1 MPLGLRKN
9 LFRLFMVLLAIGW
22 STNAVMAAPSYFRVE
37 IIPVLENGAVG
48 KLYACDYSSANSK
61 YYNYLYNIGKDGLWT
76 VCSDEST
83 HWEQTIEHGAG
94 GGVQFCARA
103 QAGDKRTM
111 FEGWYWDAACTERLK
126 SSSSGS
132 VTYTNSS
139 NFTVS
144 GNGRTLT
151 SYPSAAEAEAGT
163 KIVIYAKFVKTVPD
177 FDWSTLGVTP
187 IDEGKYYIYNIAT
200 GRFLQAPKTGNGS
213 SSNKPG
219 TTANPAEATL
229 FTCDSLTIGTNANYL
244 NKKIDDNGVTENRSY
259 KECLFTYTGDD
270 NVTRYASAD
279 GYSNWKWNASAA
291 TNINYKIHVW
301 SWTSLGTNTFLI
313 AKGDASGGDFI
324 SHLEVYSDGSLD
336 YQTQAGL
343 KRNNGF
349 YWTFIPENALLSQ
362 STVTSLNENGTVTID
377 ASPTATGTTY
387 VKFNVSSTSLPAGF
401 NYALTGGDGHFDIVE
416 ESVTCSGGVLTVPVT
431 YTAQNVHAVSSPAS
445 TATVTVTSVNGG
457 DPVSGTVTAYVDL
470 LPKFALMVDEL
481 DWNAE
486 GETFYKGMEIA
497 ASQRAYLSNKLI
509 YNPAQTTGVAAN
521 NATWTATIEGT
532 NADQFKFANGTR
544 EVSGA
549 YSASL
554 LDVIYAPTTTGE
566 HTATLHIVTSY
577 TASNGEQTYQKNI
590 TLQGTGSAASR
601 ITFAANGSETPLTAE
616 SYNYG
621 DIIGTNHKDVT
632 AELFISQITNPS
644 AVWYDP
650 DTVFKFDSAA
660 LKSNLTQKYQT
671 LSFRAHPKKP
681 VIANTNYTATLTVS
695 GKGTANEDVSA
706 TLTLTYRALP
716 LIQTTVTWNW
726 GTMKENRTVTNPIST
741 NSDGVWKL
749 TKTAGDAV
757 TFDTLAISAT
767 AAYLHH
773 EPGKTAAYILQ
784 IPQTD
789 TYTAFEKE
797 YETEIMPLPKHVVI
811 DRQEY
816 LGDGTDG
823 EYGKVS
829 KWASAWETWD
839 DATKTLKVGG
849 DKIWFYFSGQTKFEF
864 DFTERSGAW
873 YLYEYDANNTQH
885 TIWNTSYT
893 PTLGHQVIDIS
904 PNTVKIE
911 MKGNGKM
918 TNIEYYEV
926 DAISANYPQVALIR
940 DGNNVSSLDVTTTFS
955 NKRVVTAS
963 LNATAAQ
970 YFTISSAGK
979 TTGSSFVFN
988 GDDGLGIGL
997 TQNKVITVALK
1008 EGVDIDEAQQVSMG
1022 NTCVLTLSDDYTYNH
1037 EELSLPIVIVSPSE
1051 ITYKHSDYGTYV
1063 VTYSD
1068 NVPHT
1073 VSSADYVKTIT
1084 ETDPALYVV
1093 TLSAPTVTASG
1104 YVFQGWKIGEELVSC
1119 AASFTTSI
1127 GRDCEVIALFD
1138 QIKGEYFKVGNVYY
1152 DDLTRALSVAGN
1164 SAVDKVVTVTKDTIL
1179 GDGHTP
1185 ITYTIPA
1192 GVTLLVPYKDN
1203 FYTLQETP
1211 EIVNM
1216 ANKEV
1221 LSAYR
1226 TLTLTEGVNIIC
1238 NGNICVSAKLLSSNG
1253 GNKSAYPTDECGVIN
1268 MTHGGHIELNS
1279 GANLYCWGYIKG
1291 QDMDQGN
1298 NTVGP
1303 GTVTANAGS
1312 VVWENFELGDWR
1324 GGTASLD
1331 IYNNNVIDH
1340 RKLFPFQSYAIQN
1353 VEVPTSFKYGSV
1365 LRNYTSITTGQG
1377 NHGAVFSMIGPSETM
1392 FLLTDEQ
1399 SMVRTWYDATSDL
1412 TCYELSGT
1420 AQLDALHITVYVSM
1434 SSEDFILPI
1443 CNSMH
1448 IILKDCNMTLSNP
1461 LMMQAGSIIEIKSTA
1476 TINLEN
1482 ELYLYDKDQ
1491 WGKYTYDCYFR
1502 SFNNLTSHKDRGD
1515 ERSKDG
1521 LDDAKLIVDG
1531 VLNVQTNSLDNTK
1544 VGRIY
1549 ATAGGANVM
1558 GNGGG
1563 EIHFKNALPTTER
1576 LWAVDTIKGEPYIKW
1591 VYNPVTAANLCN
1603 EDGSYTKSYGGYTF
1617 YNIHGRWFD
1626 EENNNEKADHTYDFS
1641 YYPTN
1646 DVSGDETWTSAV
1658 YSHDKTGLEARMK
1671 WFNVTPDANCPKNPD
1686 PEADLESDW
1695 WLGTNPTAYY
1705 NHTMLNE
1712 WHQFMATETEG
1723 VYSGS
1728 DNKLYQKEECLW
1740 FEEAAVDENC
1750 LYTIDG
1756 VKKALVDGEF
1766 IPLTS
1771 NGYDPAYH
1779 QTDDASKYFI
1789 CFAGCNWH
1797 PAKPY
1802 TGESKAYTINPETGV
1817 YLHYIWFN
1825 NDWMNV
1831 LRDEPFFYTEDEQ
1844 TNVRTYYEYVNGD
1857 WKIATPY
1864 VSVTDAAETRTFYM
1878 IKEAFNVASIK
1889 KNATITLLRDIPNV
1903 SERLS
1908 YETQNTTCTLDL
1920 NGHLLAGEIDSL
1932 IYVNAPGATFIITD
1946 NTTLKLGKIRTT
1958 KTRAIFVK
1966 AGTVEVNNG
1975 TIEATP
1981 ATEAA
1986 YAIYGAAAATI
1997 NINGGYFLAQGN
2009 SSSKCVH
2016 AAGTYAI
2023 TGGYYNIN
2031 TGLANYTVDAYPF
2044 ANDDPVYKW
2053 VVEAAWTII
2062 FKNGETTLQTLHLH
2076 QGEMPVYTAAF
2087 PTLDNHQFTGWNPAV
2102 AAATA
2107 NVTYQAQF
2115 AELVEGEK
2123 CVTFNANGGNATLP
2137 YKYVTS
2143 GSAVGELPTATK
2155 AGHAFDGWF
2164 TEASAGTEVTSST
2177 TVSADVTY
2185 YAHYTKNSYTL
2196 TWNANGATITS
2207 ADDAYTHGSVEY
2219 GTAIIVPS
2227 VSKEGWTFDGWNVT
2241 PASTMPAANTTYT
2254 AQWTIPYTVQH
2265 KQQNLN
2271 DAGYT
2276 VFETDNFTAKS
2287 GEYVT
2292 PAVKTY
2298 DGFITPE
2305 TQTVRIGETM
2315 EVTYNYERRTY
2326 TITLDANG
2334 GSCATASLN
2343 IQHGATLGESMPEAT
2358 KEGYTFDGWFTKA
2371 VGGDQITN
2379 ETVILRNIGTLYA
2392 HFTEEVT
2399 PETVIIAGHGENVTV
2414 TDPDMEANAL
2424 VIEKDGIA
2432 SFATGGHLTVDR
2444 LILESTGNQSGQ
2456 LVGVTASNLTVEEE
2470 LFFDFI
2476 PNGEAGTQART
2487 WYAVAVPWEVD
2498 AENGIFW
2505 KEGNRRLVLGHD
2517 FDLIYYDVAKRAEEG
2532 DSPACWKYVEN
2543 DADKIMHPGRMYM
2556 MYFDPGWKTIRFK
2569 AKDNATALTMAE
2581 PSVTTHSAA
2590 TGNAKDANWNGI
2602 ANPAVYH
2609 AYLDAG
2615 TSYGQVLNNGSLDNY
2630 QNHEGSPVYSTV
2642 ALSSYKFVVGKPVY
2656 VQAEAAAA
2664 VDIRAAVSP
2673 SLAPRRVR
2681 AAGVPEGV
2689 ETVYQLT
2696 IAAEGRPS
2704 TDNLFIQTAE
2714 EKEAVYVIGKDL
2726 AKGGVA
2732 KNNAQLWVNRYGVK
2746 LSVNTTAPVNGVHEY
2761 PLGLSIPA
2769 AGEYTIAI
2777 ESAQGDTEALY
2788 LTRNGE
2794 VIWNLSNGAY
2804 TGSFEKG
2811 TDSSYGLRVSAKVP
2825 QIATGIDEAVVDAKG
2840 ETRKVLINDKVY
2852 IIRGENVYSVD
2863 GQLVK

>member
-1 MPLGLRKN
+1 MKNVVNRALGAKKKRFFQRNVFLK
-9 LFRLFMVLLAIGW
+9 LLMVLLAICW
-22 STNAVMAAPSYFRVE
+22 STSAVMAAPSYFRVE

-48 KLYACDYSSANSK
+48 KLYACDYSSANSN

-94 GGVQFCARA
+94 GGVQFCPRA

-151 SYPSAAEAEAGT
+151 SYPSAAAAEAGT

-259 KECLFTYTGDD
+259 KECLFTYKADD

-301 SWTSLGTNTFLI
+301 SWTSLGTDTFLI
-313 AKGDASGGDFI
+313 AKGDASGGTFI
-324 SHLEVYSDGSLD
+324 SHFEVYSDGSLD
-336 YQTQAGL
+336 YAAQGGL

-362 STVTSLNENGTVTID
+362 SAVTSLNENGTVTID
-377 ASPTATGTTY
+377 ASPTATGTAY

-401 NYALTGGDGHFDIVE
+401 NYELTGGDGHFDIVE

-431 YTAQNVHAVSSPAS
+431 YTAQNVHTVSSPAS
-445 TATVTVTSVNGG
+445 TATVTVTSKQGG

-470 LPKFALMVDEL
+470 QPKFALMVNEL

-497 ASQRAYLSNKLI
+497 ASQRTYLANKLI

-532 NADQFKFANGTR
+532 NANQFKFANGTQS
-544 EVSGA
+544 VSGA
-549 YSASL
+549 YTSSL
-554 LDVIYAPTTTGE
+554 LDVIYAPTTTGS

-577 TASNGEQTYQKNI
+577 TASNGEQTYEKNI
-590 TLQGTGSAASR
+590 TLLGTGSAASR

-644 AVWYDP
+644 YVWNDP
-650 DTVFKFDSAA
+650 AEVFELDESTID
-660 LKSNLTQKYQT
+660 LTKKNQT
-671 LSFRAHPKKP
+671 LSFRAHPDNP
-681 VIANTNYTATLTVS
+681 VATNTDYTATLTVS

-706 TLTLTYRALP
+706 VLTLTYRALP

-726 GTMKENRTVTNPIST
+726 ETMKENRTVTNPITT
-741 NSDGVWKL
+741 NSDGVWVL

-757 TFDTLAISAT
+757 TYNDASKSAT

-773 EPGKTAAYILQ
+773 EPGKTAAYILS

-789 TYTAFEKE
+789 TYTAFEQE
-797 YETEIMPLPKHVVI
+797 YETEIIPLPKHVVI

-816 LGDGTDG
+816 LGDDKAGTDG

-829 KWASAWETWD
+829 KWASSWESWD
-839 DATKTLKVGG
+839 DATKTLQVKG

-926 DAISANYPQVALIR
+926 DTISANYPQVALIR
-940 DGNNVSSLDVTTTFS
+940 DGNNVSSLDVTATFS
-955 NKRVVTAS
+955 NKQVVTAS

-979 TTGSSFVFN
+979 ATGSSFVFN
-988 GDDGLGIGL
+988 GDDGLGLGL

-1008 EGVDIDEAQQVSMG
+1008 DGVNVNEAQQASMG

-1093 TLSAPTVTASG
+1093 TLSEPTPTASG

-1127 GRDCEVIALFD
+1127 GRDCDVVALFD
-1138 QIKGEYFKVGNVYY
+1138 QLEGEYYKVGNVYY
-1152 DDLTRALSVAGN
+1152 DDLARALSVAGN
-1164 SAVDKVVTVTKDTIL
+1164 SAEDKVVTVMQDVTL
-1179 GDGHTP
+1179 GDGTTS
-1185 ITYTIPA
+1185 ISYTIPA
-1192 GVTLLVPYKDN
+1192 GVTLLIPHKADY
-1203 FYTLQETP
+1203 FSLQETP
-1211 EIVNM
+1211 DVVRM

-1226 TLTLTEGVNIIC
+1226 TLTLKEGVNIIC
-1238 NGNICVSAKLLSSNG
+1238 NGNICVAGTLLSSNG
-1253 GNKSAYPTDECGVIN
+1253 GNKSAYTTDECGVIN
-1268 MTHGGHIELNS
+1268 MANGGHIELNNH
-1279 GANLYCWGYIKG
+1279 ANLYCWGYIKG

-1298 NTVGP
+1298 NTQGT

-1324 GGTASLD
+1324 GGSASLD
-1331 IYNNNVIDH
+1331 IYNNNVIDK

-1353 VEVPTSFKYGSV
+1353 IEVPTAFKYGAV
-1365 LRNYTSITTGQG
+1365 LRNFTSITTGQG
-1377 NHGAVFSMIGPSETM
+1377 DHAAVFSMIGPSETM

-1399 SMVRTWYDATSDL
+1399 SLVRTWYDPTSDL

-1420 AQLDALHITVYVSM
+1420 AQLDALHITVYVEM
-1434 SSEDFILPI
+1434 SSKDFILPI

-1461 LMMQAGSIIEIKSTA
+1461 LMMQAGSIIEIKPTG
-1476 TINLEN
+1476 TVNLEN

-1491 WGKYTYDCYFR
+1491 WGLYAHNYYFR
-1502 SFNNLTSHKDRGD
+1502 SFNNLTSHKNRGAED
-1515 ERSKDG
+1515 SKEG

-1531 VLNVQTNSLDNTK
+1531 VLNVQNGGK
-1544 VGRIY
+1544 IY
-1549 ATAGGANVM
+1549 TTAGGANVM

-1563 EIHFKNALPTTER
+1563 ELHFKQALPGPER
-1576 LWAVDTIKGEPYIKW
+1576 LYAVRVIGELPYIRW
-1591 VYNPVTAANLCN
+1591 EYNDATAANLCN
-1603 EDGSYTKSYGGYTF
+1603 EDKSYTRSVGNATF
-1617 YNIHGRWFD
+1617 YNNHGRWFHEEDKD
-1626 EENNNEKADHTYDFS
+1626 EQEDHTYWFTYMIDD
-1641 YYPTN
+1641 N
-1646 DVSGDETWTSAV
+1646 KDHDVSTNAV

-1671 WFNVTPDANCPKNPD
+1671 WFNVEEDENCPN
-1686 PEADLESDW
+1686 W
-1695 WLGTNPTAYY
+1695 WNGTNPTASY
-1705 NHTMLNE
+1705 NYTILND

-1723 VYSGS
+1723 VFSGS
-1728 DNKLYQKEECLW
+1728 DNALYRKDDCDLV
-1740 FEEAAVDENC
+1740 ATGVVDENC

-1756 VKKALVDGEF
+1756 VKKALVNGDF

-1779 QTDDASKYFI
+1779 ATSNATQYYI
-1789 CFAGCNWH
+1789 CFQGCNWH
-1797 PAKPY
+1797 PATPY
-1802 TGESKAYTINPETGV
+1802 TGESKAYTIHPEDED
-1817 YLHYIWFN
+1817 LHYIWFN
-1825 NDWMNV
+1825 NDWLNV
-1831 LRDEPFFYTEDEQ
+1831 LRDEPFFYTEDEL
-1844 TNVRTYYEYVNGD
+1844 TNVRTYYEYVNGE
-1857 WKIATPY
+1857 WEIATPY

-1878 IKEAFNVASIK
+1878 IKEAFNVAQIK
-1889 KNATITLLRDIPNV
+1889 KNATITLLRDLPNV
-1903 SERLS
+1903 AEVLT

-1920 NGHLLAGEIDSL
+1920 NGHLLGGALTNL
-1932 IYVNAPGATFIITD
+1932 ITVNAPGATFTITD
-1946 NTTLKLGKIRTT
+1946 NSNLKLGKISNTAS
-1958 KTRAIFVK
+1958 KAVYVK
-1966 AGTVEVNNG
+1966 KGALVVANG
-1975 TIEATP
+1975 TIESTSS
-1981 ATEAA
+1981 
-1986 YAIYGAAAATI
+1986 YAI
-1997 NINGGYFLAQGN
+1997 QGD
-2009 SSSKCVH
+2009 
-2016 AAGTYAI
+2016 AGTSISI
-2023 TGGYYNIN
+2023 TGGYFAANTKCVNVVGSCTCSISGGHFTLN
-2031 TGLANYTVDAYPF
+2031 TGLANYIASHKYLFETT
-2044 ANDDPVYKW
+2044 DPKYQWEVSD
-2053 VVEAAWTII
+2053 AWTIT
-2062 FKNGETTLQTLHLH
+2062 FTDGTTTLQTLHLKP
-2076 QGEMPVYTAAF
+2076 GEMPIYTAAQ
-2087 PTLDNHQFTGWNPAV
+2087 PTKDGYKFTGWNAPIV
-2102 AAATA
+2102 AAEADATY
-2107 NVTYQAQF
+2107 TAQF
-2115 AELVEGEK
+2115 ETVAAGSK
-2123 CVTFNANGGNATLP
+2123 CVTLNSNGGDQGLQ
-2137 YKYVTS
+2137 YIYVAS
-2143 GSAVGELPTATK
+2143 GSAVGTLPETTK
-2155 AGHAFDGWF
+2155 EGHTFAGWF
-2164 TEASAGTEVTSST
+2164 TAASGGDQINEET
-2177 TVSADVTY
+2177 TVSADVIW
-2185 YAHYTKNSYTL
+2185 YAHYNRNSYTL
-2196 TWNANGATITS
+2196 TWNANGGELSGDYTQGSVQYGTTITKP
-2207 ADDAYTHGSVEY
+2207 
-2219 GTAIIVPS
+2219 TATF
-2227 VSKEGWTFDGWNVT
+2227 EGHTFIGWNVT

-2254 AQWTIPYTVQH
+2254 AQWSILAKHYL
-2265 KQQNLN
+2265 QNLDGTYPATPEATEN
-2271 DAGYT
+2271 VTGGA
-2276 VFETDNFTAKS
+2276 

-2298 DGFITPE
+2298 DGFITPA
-2305 TQTVRIGETM
+2305 TQTVRIGEVS
-2315 EVTYNYERRTY
+2315 EVTYQYARRVY
-2326 TITLDANG
+2326 TITLNANG
-2334 GSCATASLN
+2334 GTCATASLN
-2343 IQHGATLGESMPEAT
+2343 VKHGATPELPSAT
-2358 KEGYTFDGWFTKA
+2358 KTGLSFDGWFTKA
-2371 VGGDQITN
+2371 VGGDKITN
-2379 ETVILRNIGTLYA
+2379 ETEILRNIGTLYA
-2392 HFTEEVT
+2392 QFVDASLIISTTQTISDTREV
-2399 PETVIIAGHGENVTV
+2399 PDLYVTTTGSLTITGSV
-2414 TDPDMEANAL
+2414 TANN
-2424 VIEKDGIA
+2424 
-2432 SFATGGHLTVDR
+2432 F
-2444 LILESTGNQSGQ
+2444 ILESNGATASGQ
-2456 LVGVTASNLTVEEE
+2456 LLPGTGTLTIAGNAY
-2470 LFFDFI
+2470 FDLKL
-2476 PNGEAGTQART
+2476 NAKNHQ
-2487 WYAVAVPWEVD
+2487 WYAVAVPWNVD
-2498 AENGIFW
+2498 ATSGISVNG
-2505 KEGNRRLVLGHD
+2505 RTLVLGKD
-2517 FDLIYYDVAKRAEEG
+2517 FDIVYYDGDRRSKEG
-2532 DSPACWKYVEN
+2532 KQKCWSYVE
-2543 DADKIMHPGRMYM
+2543 DDVDKTLVPGRLYM
-2556 MYFDPGWKTIRFK
+2556 IGLMGDAAVVRFVK
-2569 AKDNATALTMAE
+2569 KDGAALSTTTTSVEAHPQTTGTAT
-2581 PSVTTHSAA
+2581 
-2590 TGNAKDANWNGI
+2590 DAGWNGV
-2602 ANPAVYH
+2602 ANPALFH
-2609 AYLDAG
+2609 AFVNPG
-2615 TSYGQVLNNGSLDNY
+2615 TEFGQVYVPDEKRYEPTTLNTS
-2630 QNHEGSPVYSTV
+2630 
-2642 ALSSYKFVVGKPVY
+2642 KFVVGEGAFVEVSDGK
-2656 VQAEAAAA
+2656 
-2664 VDIRAAVSP
+2664 DITVTP
-2673 SLAPRRVR
+2673 SGSFGAPRRAQAQANLIYDMR
-2681 AAGVPEGV
+2681 
-2689 ETVYQLT
+2689 
-2696 IAAEGRPS
+2696 IAPAEAEY
-2704 TDNLFIQTAE
+2704 TDRLFIKTTDSRE
-2714 EKEAVYVIGKDL
+2714 DHYTIGQDL
-2726 AKGGVA
+2726 AKVGVSSIVP
-2732 KNNAQLWVNRYGVK
+2732 QMWINRYDEK
-2746 LSVNTTAPVNGVHEY
+2746 LCVNTAELINETAEY
-2761 PLGLSIPA
+2761 PLGIYVPA
-2769 AGEYTIAI
+2769 NGEYTIHLTPYT
-2777 ESAQGDTEALY
+2777 SDSDYTLY
-2788 LTRNGE
+2788 LTMNGE
-2794 VIWNLSNGAY
+2794 AIWNLSDDAY
-2804 TGSFEKG
+2804 TLTLDKG
-2811 TDSSYGLRVSAKVP
+2811 TTNAYGLRVSAPK
-2825 QIATGIDEAVVDAKG
+2825 ISTAIDEAVVDADG
-2840 ETRKVLINDKVY
+2840 QTRKMLIDNHVFIIRGDKVY
-2852 IIRGENVYSVD
+2852 TID

>member
-1 MPLGLRKN
+1 MKKQIFKSGFFLKCL
-9 LFRLFMVLLAIGW
+9 MVLLAIGW
-22 STNAVMAAPSYFRVE
+22 STNAVWAAPSYFRVE

-48 KLYACDYSSANSK
+48 KLYACDNSSDNSK
-61 YYNYLYNIGKDGLWT
+61 YYSYLYNIGKDGLWT

-132 VTYTNSS
+132 VTFTNSS

-151 SYPSAAEAEAGT
+151 SYPSAAAAEAGT

-187 IDEGKYYIYNIAT
+187 RDEGKYYIYNIAT

-259 KECLFTYTGDD
+259 KECLFTYKADD
-270 NVTRYASAD
+270 NVTRYASAY
-279 GYSNWKWNASAA
+279 GYSNWNWNASAA

-313 AKGDASGGDFI
+313 AKGDASGGTFT
-324 SHLEVYSDGSLD
+324 SHFEVYSDGSLD
-336 YQTQAGL
+336 YQTQGSL

-349 YWTFIPENALLSQ
+349 YWTFIPEDALLSQ
-362 STVTSLNENGTVTID
+362 SAVTSLNENGTVTID
-377 ASPTATGTTY
+377 ASPTATGTAY

-401 NYALTGGDGHFDIVE
+401 EYELTGGDGHFDIVE
-416 ESVTCSGGVLTVPVT
+416 ESVTCSGGVLTVPVS

-445 TATVTVTSVNGG
+445 TATVTVTAISGG
-457 DPVSGTVTAYVDL
+457 DPVEGTVTAYVDL
-470 LPKFALMVDEL
+470 QPKFALMVDEL

-497 ASQRAYLSNKLI
+497 ASQRTYLANKLI

-521 NATWTATIEGT
+521 NATWMATIEGT
-532 NADQFKFANGTR
+532 NANQFKFANGTQS
-544 EVSGA
+544 VTGS

-632 AELFISQITNPS
+632 VELFISQITNPS
-644 AVWYDP
+644 YVWNDP
-650 DTVFKFDSAA
+650 AEVFELNESTID
-660 LKSNLTQKYQT
+660 LTKKNQT
-671 LSFRAHPKKP
+671 LSFRAHPDNP
-681 VIANTNYTATLTVS
+681 VATNTDYTATLTVS

-716 LIQTTVTWNW
+716 LTQTTVEWHW

-741 NSDGVWKL
+741 NSDGAWVL

-757 TFDTLAISAT
+757 TYNDASKSAT

-773 EPGKTAAYILQ
+773 EPGKTAAYILS

-789 TYTAFEKE
+789 TYTAFEQE
-797 YETEIMPLPKHVVI
+797 YETEIVPLPKHVVI
-811 DRQEY
+811 DRKEY
-816 LGDGTDG
+816 LGDNSAHTEG
-823 EYGKVS
+823 EYGRVS
-829 KWASAWETWD
+829 KWSSSWVTWD
-839 DATKTLKVGG
+839 EATKTLEARG
-849 DKIWFYFSGQTKFEF
+849 DNLWFYFSGQTKFEF
-864 DFTERSGAW
+864 DFEITSGNSW
-873 YLYEYDANNTQH
+873 TIKELNNDGS
-885 TIWNTSYT
+885 TIRTIQSSAALT
-893 PTLGHQVIDIS
+893 VGHNVFTIS
-904 PNTVKIE
+904 PQTAQLNLY
-911 MKGNGKM
+911 GRGKLR
-918 TNIEYYEV
+918 NIEYYEV
-926 DAISANYPQVALIR
+926 DTISANYPQAALIR
-940 DGNNVSSLDVTTTFS
+940 DGNNVSSLDVTATFF
-955 NKRVVTAS
+955 NKRAVTAS

-979 TTGSSFVFN
+979 ATGSSFVFN
-988 GDDGLGIGL
+988 GDDGLGLGL

-1008 EGVDIDEAQQVSMG
+1008 AGVNVNEAQQASMG
-1022 NTCVLTLSDDYTYNH
+1022 NTCVLTFSDDYTYNH
-1037 EELSLPIVIVSPSE
+1037 EELSIPILIVTPSE

-1084 ETDPALYVV
+1084 DTDPAFYVV
-1093 TLSAPTVTASG
+1093 TLSAPTPTASG
-1104 YVFQGWKIGEELVSC
+1104 YVFQGWKIGEEIVSC
-1119 AASFTTSI
+1119 SPSFTTSI
-1127 GRDCEVIALFD
+1127 GRDCEVTALFD
-1138 QIKGEYFKVGNVYY
+1138 RIKGEYFKVGTVYY

-1164 SAVDKVVTVTKDTIL
+1164 SAVHKVVTVTKDTTL

-1192 GVTLLVPYKDN
+1192 SVTLLVPHKAN
-1203 FYTLQETP
+1203 FDTLQITP
-1211 EIVNM
+1211 EVVNM
-1216 ANKEV
+1216 ANQKV

-1238 NGNICVSAKLLSSNG
+1238 NGNICVSAKILSSNG

-1268 MTHGGHIELNS
+1268 MANGGHIELNE

-1298 NTVGP
+1298 NTQNVGS
-1303 GTVTANAGS
+1303 VTANAGS
-1312 VVWENFELGDWR
+1312 VVWEDFELGDWR
-1324 GGTASLD
+1324 GGSASLD

-1353 VEVPTSFKYGSV
+1353 VEVPTSFKFGSV

-1399 SMVRTWYDATSDL
+1399 SMVRTWYDATTDL

-1461 LMMQAGSIIEIKSTA
+1461 LMMQAGSIIEIKPTG
-1476 TINLEN
+1476 TVNLEN
-1482 ELYLYDKDQ
+1482 ELYMYDKDQ
-1491 WGKYTYDCYFR
+1491 WGMYAHNFYFR
-1502 SFNNLTSHKDRGD
+1502 SFNNLTSHKDRGAED
-1515 ERSKDG
+1515 SKDG

-1531 VLNVQTNSLDNTK
+1531 VLNVQNGGK
-1544 VGRIY
+1544 IY
-1549 ATAGGANVM
+1549 TTAGGANVM

-1563 EIHFKNALPTTER
+1563 ELHFKQALPGPER
-1576 LWAVDTIKGEPYIKW
+1576 LWAVRVIGELPYIKW
-1591 VYNPVTAANLCN
+1591 EYNDATAANLCN
-1603 EDGSYTKSYGGYTF
+1603 EDGSYTKSGAETSY
-1617 YNIHGRWFD
+1617 YNIHGRWFYED
-1626 EENNNEKADHTYDFS
+1626 EKDEQSDHTYNF
-1641 YYPTN
+1641 YYLDNGNT
-1646 DVSGDETWTSAV
+1646 GEETWTAAV

-1671 WFNVTPDANCPKNPD
+1671 WFNVVRTADNCTD
-1686 PEADLESDW
+1686 VEDDLDKPFTSNW
-1695 WLGTNPTAYY
+1695 WLDTIANVYY
-1705 NHTMLNE
+1705 NYTMLND

-1728 DNKLYQKEECLW
+1728 NNALYQKDGCAWAETGV
-1740 FEEAAVDENC
+1740 VDENC
-1750 LYTIDG
+1750 LYTFVDG
-1756 VKKALVDGEF
+1756 EENITKKALVDGEF

-1797 PAKPY
+1797 PATPY
-1802 TGESKAYTINPETGV
+1802 TGESKAYTIHPEDKDL
-1817 YLHYIWFN
+1817 YYIWFEG
-1825 NDWMNV
+1825 DWLNV

-1844 TNVRTYYEYVNGD
+1844 TNVRTYYEYVNGE
-1857 WKIATPY
+1857 WEKATPY

-1889 KNATITLLRDIPNV
+1889 KDATITLLRDLPNV

-1908 YETQNTTCTLDL
+1908 YETQNTTCTFDL

-1981 ATEAA
+1981 ATGAA

-2009 SSSKCVH
+2009 SSSKCIH

-2053 VVEAAWTII
+2053 VVEAACTII
-2062 FKNGETTLQTLHLH
+2062 FKNGETTLQTLHLKP
-2076 QGEMPVYTAAF
+2076 GEMPVYTAAY

-2115 AELVEGEK
+2115 AELEGEEK

-2143 GSAVGELPTATK
+2143 GDPVGDLPTATK
-2155 AGHAFDGWF
+2155 TGHTFTGWF

-2287 GEYVT
+2287 GEYIT

-2305 TQTVRIGETM
+2305 AQTVQIGVAD
-2315 EVTYNYERRTY
+2315 EVTYNYVRRTY
-2326 TITLDANG
+2326 TITLDATTNEG
-2334 GSCATASLN
+2334 TCATASLEVK
-2343 IQHGATLGESMPEAT
+2343 HGAAPVLPAAT
-2358 KEGYTFDGWFTKA
+2358 KEGRVFEGWFTKA

-2379 ETVILRNIGTLYA
+2379 ETLILRNMGTLYA
-2392 HFTEEVT
+2392 QFSKASLNVTTPISISDTREVT
-2399 PETVIIAGHGENVTV
+2399 DLRVATTGRLTITGSVT
-2414 TDPDMEANAL
+2414 TNN
-2424 VIEKDGIA
+2424 
-2432 SFATGGHLTVDR
+2432 F
-2444 LILESTGNQSGQ
+2444 ILESDGASASGQ
-2456 LVGVTASNLTVEEE
+2456 LLLPGTGTLTIAGNAYFDLKINADARHWNAFGVPWAVDINTNPLVEVETGRTLNISRDYEIMYYDGAERAANGPSAACWKYLRHYDEVGQPVEVLQPGRGYMIAFGSHVKTVRFVKKSGAPIIYTGSVGVTAHQIGAISNPMAYHTTMDAGVGVGQVH
-2470 LFFDFI
+2470 DG
-2476 PNGEAGTQART
+2476 GE
-2487 WYAVAVPWEVD
+2487 
-2498 AENGIFW
+2498 I
-2505 KEGNRRLVLGHD
+2505 GHD
-2517 FDLIYYDVAKRAEEG
+2517 GYDEVTITAKR
-2532 DSPACWKYVEN
+2532 
-2543 DADKIMHPGRMYM
+2543 
-2556 MYFDPGWKTIRFK
+2556 
-2569 AKDNATALTMAE
+2569 
-2581 PSVTTHSAA
+2581 
-2590 TGNAKDANWNGI
+2590 
-2602 ANPAVYH
+2602 
-2609 AYLDAG
+2609 
-2615 TSYGQVLNNGSLDNY
+2615 
-2630 QNHEGSPVYSTV
+2630 
-2642 ALSSYKFVVGKPVY
+2642 FVVGKTVYIDPQSTQSVVINKAEGSVSPVAAVPARRGAKAMNKKYLTLEDYYTVAITNANGEERKVY
-2656 VQAEAAAA
+2656 V
-2664 VDIRAAVSP
+2664 
-2673 SLAPRRVR
+2673 L
-2681 AAGVPEGV
+2681 PE
-2689 ETVYQLT
+2689 E
-2696 IAAEGRPS
+2696 
-2704 TDNLFIQTAE
+2704 D
-2714 EKEAVYVIGKDL
+2714 KEDKYVVGHDL
-2726 AKGGVA
+2726 AKMGMSDR
-2732 KNNAQLWVNRYGVK
+2732 KAQIWINRYDVNLG
-2746 LSVNTTAPVNGVHEY
+2746 LNTTATINGVAEFPVSVY
-2761 PLGLSIPA
+2761 APK
-2769 AGEYTIAI
+2769 AGEYTVSLVS
-2777 ESAQGDTEALY
+2777 EPDEEYTVY
-2788 LTRNGE
+2788 LTLNGE
-2794 VIWNLSNGAY
+2794 AIWNLSSSEYDVELAA
-2804 TGSFEKG
+2804 G
-2811 TDSSYGLRVSAKVP
+2811 TNKSYGLRLVANKA
-2825 QIATGIDEAVVDAKG
+2825 QQTATGIDEAVVDAQG
-2840 ETRKVLINDKVY
+2840 EIKKVIINDKVF

>member
-9 LFRLFMVLLAIGW
+9 LFRLLMVLLAIGW

-48 KLYACDYSSANSK
+48 KLYACDNSSANSK
-61 YYNYLYNIGKDGLWT
+61 YGNYLYNIGKDGLWT

-94 GGVQFCARA
+94 GGVQFYARA

-139 NFTVS
+139 YFTVS

-187 IDEGKYYIYNIAT
+187 MDEGKYYIYNIAT

-229 FTCDSLTIGTNANYL
+229 FTCDSLTIGTNTTYL

-259 KECLFTYTGDD
+259 KECLFTYKGDD
-270 NVTRYASAD
+270 NVTRYASAS
-279 GYSNWKWNASAA
+279 GYSYWQWNSSAS

-301 SWTSLGTNTFLI
+301 SWESLGTDTFLI
-313 AKGDASGGDFI
+313 AKGDASGGEFTY
-324 SHLEVYSDGSLD
+324 HLEVYSDGSLD
-336 YQTQAGL
+336 YQTQAGM
-343 KRNNGF
+343 KRNSGF

-362 STVTSLNENGTVTID
+362 STVTSLNENGMVTID
-377 ASPTATGTTY
+377 ASPTATGTAY
-387 VKFNVSSTSLPAGF
+387 VKFNVSSASLPAGF
-401 NYALTGGDGHFDIVE
+401 EYELTGGDGHFDIVE

-431 YTAQNVHAVSSPAS
+431 YTAQNIHAVSSPAS
-445 TATVTVTSVNGG
+445 TATVKVTSVNGG
-457 DPVSGTVTAYVDL
+457 DPVEGTVTAYVDL
-470 LPKFALMVDEL
+470 QPKFALMVDEL

-486 GETFYKGMEIA
+486 GETVYKGMEIA
-497 ASQRAYLSNKLI
+497 ASQRTYLANKLI

-554 LDVIYAPTTTGE
+554 LDVIYAPTTTGS

-577 TASNGEQTYQKNI
+577 TASNGEQTYEKNI
-590 TLQGTGSAASR
+590 TLRGTGSAASR
-601 ITFAANGSETPLTAE
+601 ITFAANGSESPLTAE

-632 AELFISQITNPS
+632 AELFISQITSPS
-644 AVWYDP
+644 YVWNDP
-650 DTVFKFDSAA
+650 AEVFELDESTID
-660 LKSNLTQKYQT
+660 LTKKNQT
-671 LSFRAHPKKP
+671 LSFRAHPDNP
-681 VIANTNYTATLTVS
+681 VATNTDYTATLTVS

-716 LIQTTVTWNW
+716 LIQTTVEWHW
-726 GTMKENRTVTNPIST
+726 ETMKENRTVTNPIST
-741 NSDGVWKL
+741 NSDGVWVL

-757 TFDTLAISAT
+757 TYNDAAKSAT

-773 EPGKTAAYILQ
+773 EPGKIAAYILQ

-789 TYTAFEKE
+789 TYTAFEQE
-797 YETEIMPLPKHVVI
+797 YETEIIPLPKHVVI
-811 DRQEY
+811 DRKEY
-816 LGDGTDG
+816 LGDNSAHTEG
-823 EYGKVS
+823 EYGRVA
-829 KWASAWETWD
+829 KWSGSWETWD
-839 DATKTLKVGG
+839 EATKTLQVRG
-849 DKIWFYFSGQTKFEF
+849 DNIWFYFSGQTKFEF
-864 DFTERSGAW
+864 DFEVSGSNSW
-873 YLYEYDANNTQH
+873 
-885 TIWNTSYT
+885 TIKELDSNGGTIRTIQSNAALT
-893 PTLGHQVIDIS
+893 AGHNVFTIS
-904 PNTVKIE
+904 PQTAQLN

-926 DAISANYPQVALIR
+926 DTISANYPQVALIR

-970 YFTISSAGK
+970 YFEIRCAGK

-988 GDDGLGIGL
+988 GDDGLGLGL

-1008 EGVDIDEAQQVSMG
+1008 AGVNVNEAQQASMG

-1073 VSSADYVKTIT
+1073 VSSADYVETII

-1226 TLTLTEGVNIIC
+1226 TLTLTDGVTINC
-1238 NGNICVSAKLLSSNG
+1238 NGNICVSAKILSSNG

-1298 NTVGP
+1298 NTVGT

-1324 GGTASLD
+1324 GGSASLD
-1331 IYNNNVIDH
+1331 IYNNNVIDK

-1353 VEVPTSFKYGSV
+1353 IEVPTAFMYGSV
-1365 LRNYTSITTGQG
+1365 MRNFTSITTGLG
-1377 NHGAVFSMIGPSETM
+1377 DHAAVFSMIGPSETM

-1399 SMVRTWYDATSDL
+1399 SMVRTWYDPTTDL

-1461 LMMQAGSIIEIKSTA
+1461 LMMQAGSIIEIKPTG
-1476 TINLEN
+1476 TVNLEN

-1491 WGKYTYDCYFR
+1491 WGKYAHNYYFR
-1502 SFNNLTSHKDRGD
+1502 SFNSLTSHKDRGAED
-1515 ERSKDG
+1515 SKEG

-1531 VLNVQTNSLDNTK
+1531 VLNVQNGGK
-1544 VGRIY
+1544 IY
-1549 ATAGGANVM
+1549 TTAGGANVM

-1563 EIHFKNALPTTER
+1563 ELHFKQALPGPER
-1576 LWAVDTIKGEPYIKW
+1576 LWAVRVIGELPYIKW
-1591 VYNPVTAANLCN
+1591 EYNDATAANLCN
-1603 EDGSYTKSYGGYTF
+1603 EDNSYTKSQASTSY
-1617 YNIHGRWFD
+1617 YNIHGRWF
-1626 EENNNEKADHTYDFS
+1626 EEEDKNELSDHTYWFRYLSDGN
-1641 YYPTN
+1641 T
-1646 DVSGDETWTSAV
+1646 GEEEGTAAV

-1671 WFNVTPDANCPKNPD
+1671 WFNVSQDEEAEDYCP
-1686 PEADLESDW
+1686 DW
-1695 WLGTNPTAYY
+1695 WKGATPTAFY
-1705 NHTMLNE
+1705 NYSMLGE
-1712 WHQFMATETEG
+1712 WHQFIETENANI
-1723 VYSGS
+1723 YSGS
-1728 DNKLYQKEECLW
+1728 DNKLYQKDGCMMAEEG
-1740 FEEAAVDENC
+1740 AVDKNC
-1750 LYTIDG
+1750 LYTFDG
-1756 VKKALVDGEF
+1756 VKKALVDGHF
-1766 IPLTS
+1766 IPLES

-1779 QTDDASKYFI
+1779 NGEQYYI
-1789 CFAGCNWH
+1789 CFSGCNWH
-1797 PAKPY
+1797 EATPY
-1802 TGESKAYTINPETGV
+1802 AGESKAYTIHPEDED
-1817 YLHYIWFN
+1817 LHYIWFN

-1831 LRDEPFFYTEDEQ
+1831 LRDEPFFYTMDEQ
-1844 TNVRTYYEYVNGD
+1844 TNVKTYYEYVNGD
-1857 WKIATPY
+1857 WEIATPY

-1889 KNATITLLRDIPNV
+1889 KNATITLLRDLPNV
-1903 SERLS
+1903 SEVLS
-1908 YETQNTTCTLDL
+1908 YSTQNTTCTLDL
-1920 NGHLLAGEIDSL
+1920 NGHLLGGNIANL
-1932 IYVNAPGATFIITD
+1932 LTVNAPGATFTITD
-1946 NTTLKLGKIRTT
+1946 NTALKLGKISSTQS
-1958 KTRAIFVK
+1958 K
-1966 AGTVEVNNG
+1966 AVYVQKGALVVANG
-1975 TIEATP
+1975 TIET
-1981 ATEAA
+1981 TAA
-1986 YAIYGAAAATI
+1986 NAIEGAASTAI
-1997 NINGGYFLAQGN
+1997 SINGGYFAAN
-2009 SSSKCVH
+2009 TKCVQT
-2016 AAGTYAI
+2016 AGSCSI
-2023 TGGYYNIN
+2023 SGGYF
-2031 TGLANYTVDAYPF
+2031 TKDANLVAYAAAHKYPF
-2044 ANDDPVYKW
+2044 ETTDPKYKW
-2053 VVEAAWTII
+2053 EVSDAWTII
-2062 FKNGETTLQTLHLH
+2062 FKNGETTLQTLRLKP
-2076 QGEMPVYTAAF
+2076 GETPVYTENQ
-2087 PTLDNHQFTGWNPAV
+2087 PTKDGFKFTGWSPAI

-2107 NVTYQAQF
+2107 DVTYQAQF
-2115 AELVEGEK
+2115 ETASASESRVTLNSNGGNEGLQYVY
-2123 CVTFNANGGNATLP
+2123 VTTGSAIGTVPAGTTKEGYTFAGWFTAANGGTQI
-2137 YKYVTS
+2137 
-2143 GSAVGELPTATK
+2143 
-2155 AGHAFDGWF
+2155 
-2164 TEASAGTEVTSST
+2164 TSST
-2177 TVSADVTY
+2177 TVSADVTW
-2185 YAHYTKNSYTL
+2185 YAHYTKASYTL
-2196 TWNANGATITS
+2196 SWDANGGELS
-2207 ADDAYTHGSVEY
+2207 GVYTHGEVEY
-2219 GTAIIVPS
+2219 GAAISAPTAT
-2227 VSKEGWTFDGWNVT
+2227 KEGHTFLCWNVT
-2241 PASTMPAANTTYT
+2241 PAATMPAQNVTYT
-2254 AQWTIPYTVQH
+2254 AQWSIAVKHYL
-2265 KQQNLN
+2265 QNI
-2271 DAGYT
+2271 DGSYPATPEATEDISG
-2276 VFETDNFTAKS
+2276 EA

-2298 DGFITPE
+2298 DGFITPA
-2305 TQTVRIGETM
+2305 TQTVRIGETT
-2315 EVTYNYERRTY
+2315 EVTYNYARRTY
-2326 TITLDANG
+2326 TLTLDATTNG
-2334 GSCATASLN
+2334 GTCATASVEVK
-2343 IQHGATLGESMPEAT
+2343 HGATPTLPVAT
-2358 KEGYTFDGWFTKA
+2358 KEGYTFQGWFTNPLA
-2371 VGGDQITN
+2371 GDRITN
-2379 ETVILRNIGTLYA
+2379 ETTILRNIGTLYA
-2392 HFTEEVT
+2392 HFIYPDIIVGTSEDASSETKTLTEPEIEVNSLI
-2399 PETVIIAGHGENVTV
+2399 V
-2414 TDPDMEANAL
+2414 
-2424 VIEKDGIA
+2424 EKDGTIRFDAGA
-2432 SFATGGHLTVDR
+2432 SLQVEN
-2444 LILESTGNQSGQ
+2444 LILEATTTASGQ
-2456 LVGVTASNLTVEEE
+2456 ILGLTGSNLKVMNHAY
-2470 LFFDFI
+2470 FDLTI
-2476 PNGEAGTQART
+2476 NAQART
-2487 WYAVAVPWEVD
+2487 WYTVAVPWNVD
-2498 AENGIFW
+2498 AASGIIV
-2505 KEGNRRLVLGHD
+2505 NNTPLRLGIDMDVIRYDGAQRAAAGKVKD
-2517 FDLIYYDVAKRAEEG
+2517 WIYLEYEG
-2532 DSPACWKYVEN
+2532 DKTMYPGTLYMIYLAN
-2543 DADKIMHPGRMYM
+2543 DAS
-2556 MYFDPGWKTIRFK
+2556 TIRFK
-2569 AKDNATALTMAE
+2569 KKDGPILTTSLNVYAH
-2581 PSVTTHSAA
+2581 PSENVM
-2590 TGNAKDANWNGI
+2590 DAGWNGI
-2602 ANPAVYH
+2602 ANPALYH
-2609 AYLDAG
+2609 AYINASANTYTKANFAQKYNPANEAYDAIDLTQPENQLIVG
-2615 TSYGQVLNNGSLDNY
+2615 APIFVQVASDKPN
-2630 QNHEGSPVYSTV
+2630 VV
-2642 ALSSYKFVVGKPVY
+2642 AYTTWS
-2656 VQAEAAAA
+2656 EAAAH
-2664 VDIRAAVSP
+2664 
-2673 SLAPRRVR
+2673 APRRAPRVDN
-2681 AAGVPEGV
+2681 AYYEVQISAGEA
-2689 ETVYQLT
+2689 Y
-2696 IAAEGRPS
+2696 
-2704 TDNLFIQTAE
+2704 TDRLYLQTLE
-2714 EKEAVYVIGKDL
+2714 DKEDRYVIGLDL
-2726 AKGGVA
+2726 AKAGVSN
-2732 KNNAQLWVNRYGVK
+2732 KVAQMWVNRYNAK
-2746 LSVNTTAPVNGVHEY
+2746 LCVNTTAPVGKTANY
-2761 PLGLSIPA
+2761 PLGISVPENGTYQIS
-2769 AGEYTIAI
+2769 
-2777 ESAQGDTEALY
+2777 SATEMQANQELY
-2788 LTRNGE
+2788 VTRNGNA
-2794 VIWNLSNGAY
+2794 IWNLAY
-2804 TGSFEKG
+2804 GPYTVTLDKG
-2811 TDSSYGLRVSAKVP
+2811 TYSEYGIKLIQSNAPAVTTGVDQTQTTNDKQ
-2825 QIATGIDEAVVDAKG
+2825 QIQ
-2840 ETRKVLINDKVY
+2840 KVLIDNKVY
-2852 IIRGENVYSVD
+2852 IVREGALYTIT
-2863 GQLVK
+2863 GQKVE